1 MKIVLTGGPSAGKT
15 SVAEIIA
22 RQFCKELFLVQEAAS
37 LLFRGGFPRS
47 IDDEHQK
54 HQQLAIYY
62 VQRELERIAE
72 REPKHR
78 NLICDRGSLDSLAY
92 WPNDGT
98 SFLAAAE
105 TTIED
110 EVARYDWVLH
120 LDTSSKPAYQTN
132 PLRVETNREALLLNE
147 KIKVAWSEH
156 PRRFIIPSTSDF
168 IPKVNRAIQII
179 GYILEG
185 STFDDINSRLPELF
199 EYPSIGMS
207 SPGLGIGKEHHP

>member
-1 MKIVLTGGPSAGKT
+1 MKIVLTGGPCAGKT

-22 RQFCKELFLVQEAAS
+22 RQFCKNLFLVQEAAS

-47 IDDEHQK
+47 VDDEHQK
-54 HQQLAIYY
+54 HQQLAVYF

-72 REPKHR
+72 HDPKHR
-78 NLICDRGSLDSLAY
+78 DLICDRGSLDSLAY

-98 SFLAAAE
+98 SFLSAAG
-105 TTIED
+105 TTLEG

-120 LDTSSKPAYQTN
+120 LDTSSKSGYQTN
-132 PLRVETNREALLLNE
+132 PLRVESNREALILNG

-156 PRRFIIPSTSDF
+156 PHRFIIPSSADF
-168 IPKVNRAIQII
+168 IPKVTRAVQIV

-185 STFDDINSRLPELF
+185 LSFAEINSRLPALLEQPQLATINSDF
-199 EYPSIGMS
+199 
-207 SPGLGIGKEHHP
+207 IGKDDHP